1 MTNGRDVVIGL
12 AVRTGRIGATT
23 GRFVLA
29 PARVVGRPPI
39 AAAFRGRTE
48 GLAETGRSAGV
59 DARRRLEMV
68 AELALATPEA
78 EQIVDGVL
86 AGTLPEAIAR
96 SLVEHR
102 VIERVVVEVLASAEF
117 EAKDLSARESERTE
131 RVVAQVLASP
141 AIERA
146 LAEAL
151 ESQLTLEFTER
162 LLHSPAFRLALTNV
176 LSSPEVR
183 AAFTRQSKSLA
194 EETATGLRHRVHRLD
209 DTAERGPRRWFH
221 RPPRAQVG
229 AAGEASPVAYAG
241 FATRG
246 VALTVDAALAAMI
259 FLTGS
264 AVVGLVGS
272 LIWHPHWPAS
282 LVAVLLALAGL
293 LVNVLYFAGFWSTAG
308 QTPGMRVMHL
318 RVVDPSGSPP
328 GLGRALVRLVGL
340 ALAILLLFTG
350 FLPVLV
356 DDRRRALQDFLARTL
371 VLETKDEPLPTVDTI
386 DDDAHP
392 DRRPKT
398 DTTDELQVHS
408 R

>member
-29 PARVVGRPPI
+29 PARVVGRSPI
-39 AAAFRGRTE
+39 AAPFRGRTE

-102 VIERVVVEVLASAEF
+102 VIERVVVEVLASAEL

-221 RPPRAQVG
+221 RPPRAEV
-229 AAGEASPVAYAG
+229 AFNRKGEMLAY
-241 FATRG
+241 
-246 VALTVDAALAAMI
+246 TVDAALAAMI